1 MVGSKKYTNFASLFL
16 PRKLNMNN
24 LIQNTMRKHF
34 LLSFALFCCA
44 ALWAVDESYYSSLNG
59 KKDAALREAIT
70 ALIYQHHTTD
80 VGYNWNF
87 ENIDIV
93 DGVVLDMYSTCS
105 WSSSQQGLNY
115 SGICDGYNREHTVPQ
130 NVFEESFPQKS
141 DRHHLFLTDGKVN
154 GIRSNY
160 PFGETNATDGFSGLS
175 NSEKALGKFGAA
187 SSGYTGKVYEPDDM
201 YKGDIA
207 RAVMYMVVR
216 YATTNEC
223 RKYGGSQNSY
233 PVTTWYTN
241 NKMFSNSL
249 STNYGL
255 SDAAVTFFLKWHR
268 NDKVSNKEIARN
280 TGVENVQ
287 GNRNPFVDYP
297 ILVEYLWGN
306 KQGETFYLT
315 DAVGSFSGDFIPGV
329 SDGSADG
336 GGEIPQYT
344 VTWSVNGV
352 TSTEEVYENTKPTL
366 PSNPAN
372 CSDTRVFKGWTAN
385 GSYSGDGS
393 DLFTDSEGAPK
404 ITAAITFYAV
414 YADKETSGSGGTG
427 SETLDCPAG
436 TVNDNAMSFNTTNF
450 SIVHAKGSSSNF
462 ASYSP
467 WRVYSGNTV
476 TISGSKSITSVVI
489 TCGSEVYATAA
500 SNATLTPTGGGSVSA
515 SASSTT
521 CTITATGTVTSLVVA
536 PSAQTRWSQI
546 VINYSGGSTTYSNYS
561 TDCNEGTKVTIT
573 FHKNDGSDETS
584 TQKVLQ
590 SMDASLKT
598 NVFTR
603 THYTFDGWATTAEG
617 AVEYTEGAT
626 INTTTDVDLFAKW
639 TEETKYTV
647 TFMNM
652 GVAYGDPI
660 SNYAGESIGEIVDPT
675 ACDGYTFKGWSTA
688 ENDSTTT
695 NPVNY
700 TGTIPSGDATYYAVY
715 SKTVSGGSGSSGTAE
730 FASSNFSG
738 QGTSGTGS
746 EISATV
752 NGVTFACDK
761 GFGTTQIRCYKDATI
776 TISSSNTITEIAFT
790 FSGSYT
796 GGLSTSY
803 TDLSTTSWT
812 QTLGSQARI
821 TALTVTYSGGS
832 STTYYTTAPD
842 CGCKATITITVG
854 EGGTVEF
861 VEE

>member
-34 LLSFALFCCA
+34 LLSFALFCCT

-372 CSDTRVFKGWTAN
+372 CSDTRVFKGWTAV
-385 GSYSGDGS
+385 SGYTSDDGAG
-393 DLFTDSEGAPK
+393 LFTTTSPT
-404 ITAAITFYAV
+404 ITADITFYAV
-414 YADKETSGSGGTG
+414 YADKQTSGSGASSDVEMIGEFQGKGTSGSGNKISATKDGVTLTFSLGYGASATQVRSYTGGTLTFSSSSAITNIAFTTNSSKGNAEQVALTSGGGTYTASGTSGTWTG
-427 SETLDCPAG
+427 SSTELVFT
-436 TVNDNAMSFNTTNF
+436 NASKQVQFT
-450 SIVHAKGSSSNF
+450 SIV
-462 ASYSP
+462 
-467 WRVYSGNTV
+467 VTV
-476 TISGSKSITSVVI
+476 
-489 TCGSEVYATAA
+489 
-500 SNATLTPTGGGSVSA
+500 GGG
-515 SASSTT
+515 TT
-521 CTITATGTVTSLVVA
+521 TF
-536 PSAQTRWSQI
+536 
-546 VINYSGGSTTYSNYS
+546 SNYS
-561 TDCNEGTKVTIT
+561 T
-573 FHKNDGSDETS
+573 
-584 TQKVLQ
+584 
-590 SMDASLKT
+590 
-598 NVFTR
+598 
-603 THYTFDGWATTAEG
+603 
-617 AVEYTEGAT
+617 
-626 INTTTDVDLFAKW
+626 
-639 TEETKYTV
+639 
-647 TFMNM
+647 
-652 GVAYGDPI
+652 
-660 SNYAGESIGEIVDPT
+660 
-675 ACDGYTFKGWSTA
+675 AC
-688 ENDSTTT
+688 
-695 NPVNY
+695 
-700 TGTIPSGDATYYAVY
+700 
-715 SKTVSGGSGSSGTAE
+715 SSE
-730 FASSNFSG
+730 PC
-738 QGTSGTGS
+738 Q
-746 EISATV
+746 
-752 NGVTFACDK
+752 
-761 GFGTTQIRCYKDATI
+761 
-776 TISSSNTITEIAFT
+776 
-790 FSGSYT
+790 
-796 GGLSTSY
+796 
-803 TDLSTTSWT
+803 
-812 QTLGSQARI
+812 
-821 TALTVTYSGGS
+821 
-832 STTYYTTAPD
+832 
-842 CGCKATITITVG
+842 ATITITAG